1 MGGATTLRPGRTC
14 RRRAWQGRTFFVR
27 GLGVADAEIFWFEG
41 DFTDVR
47 RMVVP
52 FFLTEVERDGIAD
65 EAGEDGEAEEE
76 NQFEAAESGERPG
89 GDG

>member
-1 MGGATTLRPGRTC
+1 MARPY
-14 RRRAWQGRTFFVR
+14 FFVR

-89 GDG
+89 GHEQGHGGDG

>member
-1 MGGATTLRPGRTC
+1 
-14 RRRAWQGRTFFVR
+14 
-27 GLGVADAEIFWFEG
+27 
-41 DFTDVR
+41 
-47 RMVVP
+47 MVVP

-89 GDG
+89 GHEQGHGGDG